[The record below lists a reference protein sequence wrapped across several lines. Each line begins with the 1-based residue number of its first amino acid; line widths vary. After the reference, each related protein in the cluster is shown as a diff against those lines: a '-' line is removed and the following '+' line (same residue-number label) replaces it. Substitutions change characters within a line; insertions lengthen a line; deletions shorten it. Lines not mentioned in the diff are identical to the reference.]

1 VGKVDISIIALPDRL
16 VNDGECKS
24 KIVVEVLENGKPA
37 KHKKLFLSSSDGQ
50 IYSLDSPD
58 EEPAAP
64 VQPLELETD
73 EKGSASAGI
82 RLPNRVGTVHLVAGL
97 KGSDVDAV
105 ISDLKK
111 GGEVKPRKN
120 TGVGQVTLLSDEPAV
135 LTVEAEPREVV
146 ADGVSVS
153 MLVAKVLDRF
163 GNPVSGQE
171 VSFYSDLGTVDPD
184 RVNCLTDSEGKAES
198 SITSDKVGV
207 ATVTVTNQYRSWLEE
222 ILPMDRGRKNGLL
235 GILKSEDEELSA
247 RNSRRVLTEKIQV
260 RFISSKPSTLV
271 LAADRTRI
279 PADGKT
285 EALVTAVLRDEFGN
299 PVEGE
304 ELVFET
310 DLGEISP
317 SPKRRTDAE
326 GKAEVRLRS
335 TRVGA
340 ASVRART
347 TGDSPLLAGA
357 EVLFEPSSPAR
368 VSVTAG
374 PQVLVADAE
383 TGAVVRAKVEDE
395 SGNPVPDKNVVF
407 QTTLGSIAGDDSQL
421 TDAEGTAEVRV
432 ISARAGTALVT
443 ASCEGIQGTVEITFK
458 PGSPSSIAFSLNP
471 MVEDRWRSRLDDDY
485 LSAMRQAALAL
496 KERKFNEAAS
506 ILEVRRDTLVKTN
519 NYAAVCNLAYA
530 YQQAGD
536 KKKAQ
541 DLYRMV
547 IDVLGSGRKIT
558 VKAGSLRRSYVA
570 KFPHGPESD
579 DYEFIPIRP
588 KDFQISAAVT
598 DGNGNAI
605 TDLSVEFAANFGWI
619 PDELKKSKTNFV
631 GAATSVVTVFVP
643 EGFSELEFA
652 WVNLGQMK
660 ENALDYEGAE
670 QCYRAAISA
679 APDSVRALESL
690 ASLLVK
696 TGNSEMAKKV
706 FYNLGQAYARREQLD
721 LAIQFYNR
729 AIQLDPS
736 YARALS
742 ACGAAYLKMG
752 DFNLAKR
759 YLEESVKADKSLKAA
774 LANLGLLYYLTGKFE
789 KAIQMNRRALKVD
802 SAFKPALMNL
812 HQVYNA
818 MGERERAA
826 EYLQRAESV

>member
-1 VGKVDISIIALPDRL
+1 VAKVDISIAALPDKL

-24 KIVVEVLENGKPA
+24 KIIVEVLENGKPA
-37 KHKKLFLSSSDGQ
+37 KNKKIFLGSSDGE
-50 IYSLDSPD
+50 IYPLDSAD
-58 EEPAAP
+58 EEPLAAA
-64 VQPLELETD
+64 QPLELKTD

-82 RLPNRVGTVHLVAGL
+82 RLPNRVGTVHLVAGY
-97 KGSDVDAV
+97 KSGDVESL
-105 ISDLKK
+105 ISDLEK
-111 GGEVKPRKN
+111 GGEVKPKKN
-120 TGVGQVTLLSDEPAV
+120 TAVGQVTLLSDEPAV

-146 ADGVSVS
+146 ADGVSLCV
-153 MLVAKVLDRF
+153 LVARVLDRY

-171 VSFYSDLGTVDPD
+171 VSFYSDLGTIDPE

-222 ILPMDRGRKNGLL
+222 ILPKDRGRKNGLL
-235 GILKSEDEELSA
+235 GILKSDNEESA
-247 RNSRRVLTEKIQV
+247 ARGTKRVLSEKIQI
-260 RFISSKPSTLV
+260 RFIPSKPSTLV
-271 LAADRTRI
+271 LAADRTRV

-285 EALVTAVLRDEFGN
+285 EARVSAVLRDEFGN

-310 DLGEISP
+310 DLGEILP
-317 SPKRRTDAE
+317 SANCKTDAE

-357 EVLFEPSSPAR
+357 EVSFEPSSPAR
-368 VSVTAG
+368 ISVTAG

-383 TGAVVRAKVEDE
+383 TGAVVRARVEDG
-395 SGNPVPDKNVVF
+395 SGNPVPDKKVVF
-407 QTTLGSIAGDDSQL
+407 ETTLGSIAEDRSQL

-458 PGSPSSIAFSLNP
+458 PGPPASIAFSLNP
-471 MVEDRWRSRLDDDY
+471 MVEDSWRSRLDQDY

-496 KERKFNEAAS
+496 KERKFKEAAS
-506 ILEVRRDTLVKTN
+506 VLEVRRDILVKTN
-519 NYAAVCNLAYA
+519 NYAAICNLAYA

-541 DLYRMV
+541 DLYKMV

-558 VKAGSLRRSYVA
+558 VKAGSLKRSYVA

-579 DYEFIPIRP
+579 GYEFIPIRP

-598 DGNGNAI
+598 DDNGNVI
-605 TDLSVEFAANFGWI
+605 TDLLVEFEANFGWI
-619 PDELKKSKTNFV
+619 PDDQRKSKTNFV
-631 GAATSVVTVFVP
+631 GAATSVATVFVP

-696 TGNSEMAKKV
+696 TGNSELAKKV
-706 FYNLGQAYARREQLD
+706 FYNLGRAYARREQLE

-729 AIQLDPS
+729 AIQLDAS
-736 YARALS
+736 YAKALS

-752 DFNLAKR
+752 DFNLARR
-759 YLEESVKADKSLKAA
+759 YLEESVKADRSLKAA

-802 SAFKPALMNL
+802 SAFKPALINL